1 MEQLTLSIPTMWA
14 DHHVLAVREALAA
27 LQGVQEVEASSAGK
41 FVRLSF
47 DPAATAKERIVQ
59 ALRDAGY
66 DPSATAE
73 FPEPAANKAPESA
86 WFAQSG
92 RVTQTNRLD
101 LEMSGDFR
109 KY

>member
-1 MEQLTLSIPTMWA
+1 MDQMKLLIPKMWA
-14 DHHVLAVREALAA
+14 DHHVLAVRSVLAD
-27 LQGVQEVEASSAGK
+27 LGVQEVEASAARQ

-47 DPAATAKERIVQ
+47 DPQAVQRDRILQ
-59 ALRDAGY
+59 ALADAGY
-66 DPSATAE
+66 APSEAVE
-73 FPEPAANKAPESA
+73 FPEPLPNKDPGSA
-86 WFAQSG
+86 WFGHDA